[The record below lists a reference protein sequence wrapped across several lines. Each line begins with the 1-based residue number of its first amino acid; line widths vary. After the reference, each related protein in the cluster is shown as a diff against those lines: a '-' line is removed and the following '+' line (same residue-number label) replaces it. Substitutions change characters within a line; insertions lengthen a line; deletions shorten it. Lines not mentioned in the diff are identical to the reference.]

1 MTDGSSLQG
10 RKAYPDFLDAR
21 LAGWAFATFGAG
33 LSIGFNTQ
41 SKFVCAAS
49 MGFLTPAIVL
59 LDSVASSTLS
69 LISESFIF
77 FWPLLLLQLID
88 LLHMTFVHRMGR
100 IPVRA
105 VRPHELRDLL
115 IGFSRRYPAR

>member
-1 MTDGSSLQG
+1 MTNGSSLQG

-21 LAGWAFATFGAG
+21 LAGWALAGFTAAFG

-49 MGFLTPAIVL
+49 IGFLTPAMVL

-77 FWPLLLLQLID
+77 WPFLLLQLVD
-88 LLHMTFVHRMGR
+88 LLHMTCVHRMR
-100 IPVRA
+100 CIPVWA
-105 VRPHELRDLL
+105 VRPH
-115 IGFSRRYPAR
+115 